1 MTFGVACGIM
11 RLMNTTT
18 NTNREEKSRTRNVLN
33 SVCKEWV
40 KTFVH
45 NNMVCFFGSETIGS
59 EVAAKIV
66 KDVMSYIGQFSDYS
80 NTRRIT
86 EQAAFAGL
94 QKRILRSIGIHVDDE
109 EIMKGAQTVVDRL
122 EENREAR
129 KSQQQAD

>member
-1 MTFGVACGIM
+1 MTFGVACGIL

-18 NTNREEKSRTRNVLN
+18 DTTTEKTRTRNVLN
-33 SVCKEWV
+33 SACKEWV

-45 NNMVCFFGSETIGS
+45 NNMVCFFGSETIGT

-66 KDVMSYIGQFSDYS
+66 KDVMANIGQLSDYG

-94 QKRILRSIGIHVDDE
+94 QKRILRSLGVHVDDE
-109 EIMKGAQTVVDRL
+109 EIMKGAQTVIDRL
-122 EENREAR
+122 EANREAR

>member
-1 MTFGVACGIM
+1 MVYYAPM
-11 RLMNTTT
+11 STT
-18 NTNREEKSRTRNVLN
+18 NTTGEEKSRTRNVLN
-33 SVCKEWV
+33 SACKEWV

-45 NNMVCFFGSETIGS
+45 NNMVCFFGSESIGS

-66 KDVMSYIGQFSDYS
+66 KDVMANIGQFSDYS

-94 QKRILRSIGIHVDDE
+94 QKRILRSLGVHVEDE

-122 EENREAR
+122 EANREAR
-129 KSQQQAD
+129 QSQQ

>member
-1 MTFGVACGIM
+1 M

-18 NTNREEKSRTRNVLN
+18 NTNSEEKSRTRNVLN

-80 NTRRIT
+80 NTHRIT

-129 KSQQQAD
+129 KSQQQAN

>member
-1 MTFGVACGIM
+1 
-11 RLMNTTT
+11 MNTNNTT
-18 NTNREEKSRTRNVLN
+18 EEKSRTRNVLN
-33 SVCKEWV
+33 AASKEWV

-66 KDVMSYIGQFSDYS
+66 KDVMANIGQFSDYS

-94 QKRILRSIGIHVDDE
+94 QKRILRSIGIHADDE
-109 EIMKGAQTVVDRL
+109 EIMKGAQVVIDRL
-122 EENREAR
+122 EANREAR
-129 KSQQQAD
+129 KSQQQAN

>member
-1 MTFGVACGIM
+1 M

-18 NTNREEKSRTRNVLN
+18 NTNSEEKSRTRNVLN

>member
-1 MTFGVACGIM
+1 
-11 RLMNTTT
+11 MNTTT

>member
-1 MTFGVACGIM
+1 MVYYAPM
-11 RLMNTTT
+11 STT
-18 NTNREEKSRTRNVLN
+18 NTTGEEKSRTRNVLN
-33 SVCKEWV
+33 SACKEWV

-45 NNMVCFFGSETIGS
+45 NNMVCFFGSESIGS

-66 KDVMSYIGQFSDYS
+66 KDVMANIGQFSDYS

-94 QKRILRSIGIHVDDE
+94 QKRILRSLGVHVEDE

-122 EENREAR
+122 EENREVR
-129 KSQQQAD
+129 QSQQ

>member
-1 MTFGVACGIM
+1 MTLGVACGIM

-18 NTNREEKSRTRNVLN
+18 NTKSEEKSRTRNVLN

-40 KTFVH
+40 KTLVH

-59 EVAAKIV
+59 EVAEKSV
-66 KDVMSYIGQFSDYS
+66 KDVMSYIGQCSDYS
-80 NTRRIT
+80 NARRIT

>member
-1 MTFGVACGIM
+1 
-11 RLMNTTT
+11 MNTNNTT
-18 NTNREEKSRTRNVLN
+18 EEKSRTRNVLN
-33 SVCKEWV
+33 AACKEWV

-66 KDVMSYIGQFSDYS
+66 KDVMANIGQFSDYS

-94 QKRILRSIGIHVDDE
+94 QKRILRSIGIHADDE
-109 EIMKGAQTVVDRL
+109 EIMKGAQVVIDRL
-122 EENREAR
+122 EANREAR
-129 KSQQQAD
+129 KSQQQAN

>member
-1 MTFGVACGIM
+1 M

>member
-1 MTFGVACGIM
+1 
-11 RLMNTTT
+11 MNTNNTT
-18 NTNREEKSRTRNVLN
+18 EEKSRTRNVLN

-66 KDVMSYIGQFSDYS
+66 KDVMANIGQFSDYA

-94 QKRILRSIGIHVDDE
+94 QKRILRSIGVHVDDD
-109 EIMKGAQTVVDRL
+109 EIMKGAETVVERL
-122 EENREAR
+122 EANREAR
-129 KSQQQAD
+129 KSEQ